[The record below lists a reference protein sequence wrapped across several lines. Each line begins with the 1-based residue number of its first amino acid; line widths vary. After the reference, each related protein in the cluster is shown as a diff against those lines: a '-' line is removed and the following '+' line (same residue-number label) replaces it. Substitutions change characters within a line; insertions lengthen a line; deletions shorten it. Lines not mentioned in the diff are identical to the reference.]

1 MTERK
6 EAVSAWVDGEG
17 TDLDLKQWLKDEE
30 MQSSWGRYHLIGD
43 AMRNELPKEL
53 NLDIASS
60 VAAALEQEPTVL
72 APKEEPK
79 SSEPSR
85 RSVVSGK
92 VVEFSRRFG
101 QYAIA
106 ATVAAI
112 AVVGVQQYGAEQ
124 QNSPVPVLNT
134 LPVVGAPTPASYQA
148 NTPAARQAQAQSAEA
163 QAMEQRRRVNAYLR
177 DHLLQQRLKGHNVS
191 NDDQEQ
197 N

>member
-17 TDLDLKQWLKDEE
+17 SDLELKQWLKDDQ
-30 MQSSWGRYHLIGD
+30 MQSTWDRYHLIGD
-43 AMRNELPKEL
+43 AMRNELPKAL
-53 NLDIASS
+53 NLDIAAG

-72 APKEEPK
+72 APK
-79 SSEPSR
+79 PSR
-85 RSVVSGK
+85 RALVSGK
-92 VVEFSRRFG
+92 VVALSRRFG

-191 NDDQEQ
+191 NDDREQ
-197 N
+197 R